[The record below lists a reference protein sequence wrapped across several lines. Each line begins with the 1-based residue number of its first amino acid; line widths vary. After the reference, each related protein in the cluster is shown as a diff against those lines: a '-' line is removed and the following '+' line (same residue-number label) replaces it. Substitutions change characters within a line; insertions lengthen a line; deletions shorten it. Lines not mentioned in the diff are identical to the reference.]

1 MNGWTE
7 RVGLLEQS
15 WWKHNILVTPFKQ
28 FIVFIPFM
36 LPDTANQFGWSRSSF
51 WARQESFERKHQLLL
66 HHCFGFLAYGDFA
79 TSWDNQLASQTNCVP
94 PFSYGAHWAG
104 VFFTTPRLFPF
115 AWFDTLCQF
124 CEHEHKLEARARLVL
139 KDLKITSMVLLKAV
153 QMTPFLKAR
162 LSWPGHLE
170 LLILLCQHTG
180 IWWGCYN

>member
-7 RVGLLEQS
+7 RVGLLEKS

-36 LPDTANQFGWSRSSF
+36 LPETANQFGWSRSSF

-79 TSWDNQLASQTNCVP
+79 TSWDNQLGSQTNCVP
-94 PFSYGAHWAG
+94 PFSWS
-104 VFFTTPRLFPF
+104 FFHHTK
-115 AWFDTLCQF
+115 TLSICLIW
-124 CEHEHKLEARARLVL
+124 HTLPILWTWTLKLEARARLVL

-170 LLILLCQHTG
+170 LSILLCQHTG

>member
-79 TSWDNQLASQTNCVP
+79 TSWDNQLGSQTNCVP
-94 PFSYGAHWAG
+94 PFSWSFFSPHQDSFHLPDLTHFANFVNMNTQVGSQSKTCTERSQNNIYGIAESSPNDPLFKSKIILTRTSWT
-104 VFFTTPRLFPF
+104 FDFTLSAYRNLVRL
-115 AWFDTLCQF
+115 LQ
-124 CEHEHKLEARARLVL
+124 L
-139 KDLKITSMVLLKAV
+139 KKI
-153 QMTPFLKAR
+153 
-162 LSWPGHLE
+162 
-170 LLILLCQHTG
+170 
-180 IWWGCYN
+180 